1 MKRLIICIAAI
12 LAFAMLLSSCQS
24 TSGTNNIDNMFVKVG
39 QSNQCPHIVI
49 LYDRDTKVMYSM
61 SSYDRNC
68 GILTLLVNADGT
80 PKIWKE
86 SD

>member
-12 LAFAMLLSSCQS
+12 LAIAMLLSSCQS

-68 GILTLLVNADGT
+68 GTLTLLVNADGT

>member
-1 MKRLIICIAAI
+1 MKRLIICIAVI
-12 LAFAMLLSSCQS
+12 SAFAMLMSACQS
-24 TSGTNNIDNMFVKVG
+24 TSATNNIDNMFVKVG

-68 GILTLLVNADGT
+68 GNLTLLVNADGT